1 MVKRISVV
9 DVDLCVGCQLCM
21 FACNRRFAEAGI
33 SRAAIFVQSVGG
45 IERGFIIKVCRACED
60 PPCVK
65 VCPTGAISK
74 REGGGVRIDHKKCI
88 ACSNCMK
95 NCPIGAIFWDDSLNK
110 PTVCTY
116 CGYCVSYCP
125 YGVIKLEEV

>member
-1 MVKRISVV
+1 
-9 DVDLCVGCQLCM
+9 M

-45 IERGFIIKVCRACED
+45 IERGFIIRVCRACKD
-60 PPCVK
+60 PPCAK

-88 ACSNCMK
+88 ACGNCMK
-95 NCPIGAIFWDDSLNK
+95 NCLIGAIFWDKSLNK
-110 PTVCTY
+110 PIVCTY
-116 CGYCVSYCP
+116 CGYCVNYCP
-125 YGVIKLEEV
+125 YGVIKLEEI